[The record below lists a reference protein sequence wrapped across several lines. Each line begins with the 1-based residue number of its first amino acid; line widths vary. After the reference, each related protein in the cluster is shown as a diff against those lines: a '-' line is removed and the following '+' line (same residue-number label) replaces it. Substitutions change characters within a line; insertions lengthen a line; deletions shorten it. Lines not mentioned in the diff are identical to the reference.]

1 MGAADE
7 CEDAHGAHA
16 CSPRPMPSSPRAT
29 AAAWPSRLRRKRRR
43 ARRARQPCAIL
54 DISQCGLRPRLHA
67 QWRFPAHVR
76 ASSMASIANGHV
88 KHLVP
93 FLARFLCF
101 SIFLFSIF
109 LLRVIYLP
117 LYIFRSVQKN
127 NYLSKYEIYMKRPH
141 FGFMTYGNLGPLEDI
156 TQGWNAI
163 FSLASRERE
172 RVWSLLLF
180 TSFTRGT
187 LNIR

>member
-1 MGAADE
+1 
-7 CEDAHGAHA
+7 
-16 CSPRPMPSSPRAT
+16 
-29 AAAWPSRLRRKRRR
+29 
-43 ARRARQPCAIL
+43 
-54 DISQCGLRPRLHA
+54 
-67 QWRFPAHVR
+67 
-76 ASSMASIANGHV
+76 
-88 KHLVP
+88 
-93 FLARFLCF
+93 
-101 SIFLFSIF
+101 
-109 LLRVIYLP
+109 
-117 LYIFRSVQKN
+117 
-127 NYLSKYEIYMKRPH
+127 MKRPH